1 MKSLTGII
9 STVALMEFSTA
20 FVLTSKVK
28 PIMTRLHEVESSYQD
43 EFIDK
48 QKAVS
53 SGTENTSTES
63 ESSLTIQSYLKHQQK
78 CFDDMSDFFNSDEA
92 TPPDVVPVL
101 KLLVK
106 KALVESTEGKDDKKL
121 SILDVGC
128 GTGALF
134 STYLEVADDLG
145 IELDITGLDLSP
157 KMIEFATENV
167 NKLLEEEGD
176 GKHSIACETGDF
188 VQTIL
193 GVEICNEALTGFDHG
208 VVNEF
213 TSEYRG
219 MFDAVMI
226 NACVR
231 KKCCHANRIF
241 YLSTLNVS

>member
-106 KALVESTEGKDDKKL
+106 KALVESTEGKDDKKNTP
-121 SILDVGC
+121 C
-128 GTGALF
+128 T
-134 STYLEVADDLG
+134 
-145 IELDITGLDLSP
+145 
-157 KMIEFATENV
+157 
-167 NKLLEEEGD
+167 
-176 GKHSIACETGDF
+176 
-188 VQTIL
+188 
-193 GVEICNEALTGFDHG
+193 
-208 VVNEF
+208 
-213 TSEYRG
+213 
-219 MFDAVMI
+219 
-226 NACVR
+226 
-231 KKCCHANRIF
+231 
-241 YLSTLNVS
+241 